1 MNPEA
6 DTHPLINDRREIFG
20 WAMYDWANSA
30 FSTTIG
36 AVFLGPYVT
45 GLATA
50 AAKASFLAQHGVAWA
65 ETSGQALV
73 INFLGLPVAPEAVV
87 PFAVSLSVVFQAGFL
102 PILGAIADY
111 SHRRKQM
118 LQIFATLGALA
129 TMAMFFVTATTWM
142 LGSLIFILANLSFGA
157 ALVFYNAYLPD
168 IASEEERDRVSSYG
182 FALGYMGGFVLL
194 ALNLVLYLLHE
205 DIGIS
210 ESLSVRINLASAG
223 VWWLAFSTVT
233 WKRLRSRHATH
244 QIPPGENLLTIA
256 FKQLSETMDVPAK
269 SVAFYL
275 LSPLLIFIW
284 APLITPTINA
294 LISSGNLAT
303 EFAILPVFIPLFGPV
318 ILLVRFL
325 KNKARSTPETSKFLT
340 AYLIYNDGI
349 QTVLAIAS
357 TFATAEVIRGGLELE
372 QQTLISVILIIQFV
386 AFFGALAWGKLAKR
400 IGAKQAIIVSLI
412 IWSGVVIYAY
422 GGMKGDARAT
432 EFMILGAII
441 ALVLGGSQ
449 AISRSLFAQM
459 IPKNKE
465 AEFFSIYEI
474 SERGTSWLGTLVF
487 GIAVTVFG
495 NLRIAILALI
505 VFFIVGLVILPFV
518 NTTKAMEDA
527 KLDTSHHPAD

>member
-1 MNPEA
+1 MTA
-6 DTHPLINDRREIFG
+6 SQATVNDKREIFG

-30 FSTTIG
+30 FSTTVVS
-36 AVFLGPYVT
+36 VFLGPYVAN
-45 GLATA
+45 LATA
-50 AAKASFLAQHGVAWA
+50 AAKAEFLARTGVEW
-65 ETSGQALV
+65 TKGGGSLV
-73 INFLGLPVAPEAVV
+73 VNFLGLPIAPEAVI
-87 PFAVSLSVVFQAGFL
+87 PFAISLSVVFQAGFL

-118 LQIFATLGALA
+118 LQLFANIGALA
-129 TMAMFFVTATTWM
+129 TVALFFVTQSTWM
-142 LGSLIFILANLSFGA
+142 LGPLFFVIANLTFGA
-157 ALVFYNAYLPD
+157 AIVFYNAYLPD

-205 DIGIS
+205 NFGIS

-223 VWWLAFSTVT
+223 VWWFLFSFVT
-233 WKRLRSRHATH
+233 WQRLRSRHAAH
-244 QIPPGENLLTIA
+244 EIPSGENIFTVA
-256 FKQLSETMDVPAK
+256 FNQLSETMEAPARLI
-269 SVAFYL
+269 AFLL

-284 APLITPTINA
+284 APLITPFVNKMISINQLDPELA
-294 LISSGNLAT
+294 L
-303 EFAILPVFIPLFGPV
+303 LPIFIPLFGPV
-318 ILLVRFL
+318 ILLVIFL
-325 KNKARSTPETSKFLT
+325 RNKARTMPETSKYLT

-349 QTVLAIAS
+349 QTVISVAS
-357 TFATAEVIRGGLELE
+357 TFAAAEVARGGLELP
-372 QQTLISVILIIQFV
+372 QQTLIAVILMIQFV
-386 AFFGALAWGKLAKR
+386 AFFGALLWGKLAQW
-400 IGAKQAIIVSLI
+400 IGAKQAIFVSLL
-412 IWSGVVIYAY
+412 IWAGVVIYAY
-422 GGMKGDARAT
+422 SGMKGDNRAT

-487 GIAVTVFG
+487 GLAVTLFG

-505 VFFIVGLVILPFV
+505 VFFVVGLLVLPFV
-518 NTTKAMEDA
+518 NTKQAIEDA
-527 KLDTSHHPAD
+527 KK